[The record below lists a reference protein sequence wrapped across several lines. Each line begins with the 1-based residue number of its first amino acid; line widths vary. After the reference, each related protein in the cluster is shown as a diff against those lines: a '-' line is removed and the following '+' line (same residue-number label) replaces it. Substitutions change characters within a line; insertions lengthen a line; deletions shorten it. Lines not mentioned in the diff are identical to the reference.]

1 MPAVVKQRISAE
13 LSEDLRK
20 CWAPDVAANL
30 ELDGYAPVHTVGP
43 AAFQPVVVPRPGGG
57 WQEVALLHPR
67 THVALHEV
75 TAPLRDVTDKV
86 LSPGVRGYRYGA
98 TADSAHSDEYRKFR
112 ELFDEYVKSAEFVV
126 FADVERFFPTL
137 QSEHIKSALTAT
149 MATSELTG
157 LFEFMDRM
165 AAVRLPAIPPGYA
178 DARLV
183 ANLVLHQADTLL
195 DVPFTRWI
203 DDYRL
208 FIPPGRDPVAVIRR
222 LEEGLS
228 NTGLGLNRAKTQI
241 LDVEHARTV
250 TRDPLESVYHPY
262 RDSPERVRQKLRAVL
277 AAAVQDPIRQRH
289 ALRFVLPRLANEG
302 DEVAVPFALKALLAL
317 PWDAPRT
324 VAYLGRFAERKK
336 VRDGIDGAVRVAAIR
351 RDAWLL
357 AQLAPLAL
365 RIAPTTNTLD
375 ALREALVHLAPSP
388 AWGLT
393 LRVLA
398 VNARR
403 HDVKQA
409 IQGPIPDVR
418 AALVALQTLESPIPD
433 ALARTEPVLASR
445 LDRETTPLPAIDS
458 LL

>member
-1 MPAVVKQRISAE
+1 M
-13 LSEDLRK
+13 
-20 CWAPDVAANL
+20 
-30 ELDGYAPVHTVGP
+30 
-43 AAFQPVVVPRPGGG
+43 
-57 WQEVALLHPR
+57 
-67 THVALHEV
+67 
-75 TAPLRDVTDKV
+75 
-86 LSPGVRGYRYGA
+86 LSPGVRGFRSGA
-98 TADSAHSDEYRKFR
+98 TADSAHANEHRTFR
-112 ELFDEYVKSAEFVV
+112 ELFDEYVKSAGFVV

-137 QSEHIKSALTAT
+137 QNEQIKSALTAT

-157 LFEFMDRM
+157 LFEFIDRM
-165 AAVRLPAIPPGYA
+165 AEVQLPAVPAGYA

-183 ANLVLHQADTLL
+183 ANLVLHQADNLL
-195 DVPFTRWI
+195 DVRFTRWI

-228 NTGLGLNRAKTQI
+228 NIGLGLNRAKTLV

-250 TRDPLESVYHPY
+250 TRDPLESVYQPD
-262 RDSPERVRQKLRAVL
+262 RDPPERVRQKLRAVL

-289 ALRFVLPRLANEG
+289 AVRFVLPRLANEG
-302 DEVAVPFALKALLAL
+302 DEVAIPFALKALLAL
-317 PWDAPRT
+317 PWDAPRA
-324 VAYLGRFAERKK
+324 VAYLGRFAERKE
-336 VRDGIDGAVRVAAIR
+336 VRDGIDGAVRVAATR

-365 RIAPTTNTLD
+365 RIALSTNTLD

-398 VNARR
+398 ANARR

-409 IQGPIPDVR
+409 MQGPIPDVR
-418 AALVALQTLESPIPD
+418 AALVALQTLEWPIPD
-433 ALARTEPVLASR
+433 ELARTEPVLASR

>member
-1 MPAVVKQRISAE
+1 M
-13 LSEDLRK
+13 
-20 CWAPDVAANL
+20 
-30 ELDGYAPVHTVGP
+30 
-43 AAFQPVVVPRPGGG
+43 
-57 WQEVALLHPR
+57 
-67 THVALHEV
+67 
-75 TAPLRDVTDKV
+75 TAPLRDEADKV
-86 LSPGVRGYRYGA
+86 LSPGVRGYRHGA
-98 TADSAHSDEYRKFR
+98 TADSAHSGEYRKFR
-112 ELFDEYVKSAEFVV
+112 ELFDEYVKSAGFVV

-137 QSEHIKSALTAT
+137 QNEQIKSALTAT

-157 LFEFMDRM
+157 LFEFIDRM
-165 AAVRLPAIPPGYA
+165 AEVQLPAIPPGYA

-183 ANLVLHQADTLL
+183 ANLVLHRADTLL
-195 DVPFTRWI
+195 DVRFTRWI

-228 NTGLGLNRAKTQI
+228 NIGLGLNRAKTLV

-250 TRDPLESVYHPY
+250 TRDPFESVYHPD
-262 RDSPERVRQKLRAVL
+262 RDPPERVRQKLRAVL

-289 ALRFVLPRLANEG
+289 AVRFVLPRLANEG
-302 DEVAVPFALKALLAL
+302 DEVAVPFALNALLAL
-317 PWDAPRT
+317 PWDAPRA
-324 VAYLGRFAERKK
+324 VAYLGRFAERKE
-336 VRDGIDGAVRVAAIR
+336 VRDGVDGAVRVAATR

-365 RIAPTTNTLD
+365 RIALSTNTLD
-375 ALREALVHLAPSP
+375 ALREALVHLTPSP

-403 HDVKQA
+403 HDVERA

-418 AALVALQTLESPIPD
+418 AALVALQTLEWPIPD
-433 ALARTEPVLASR
+433 PLARTEPVLASR
-445 LDRETTPLPAIDS
+445 LDRETMPLPAIDS

>member
-1 MPAVVKQRISAE
+1 M
-13 LSEDLRK
+13 
-20 CWAPDVAANL
+20 
-30 ELDGYAPVHTVGP
+30 
-43 AAFQPVVVPRPGGG
+43 
-57 WQEVALLHPR
+57 
-67 THVALHEV
+67 
-75 TAPLRDVTDKV
+75 TAPLRDEADKV
-86 LSPGVRGYRYGA
+86 LSPGVRGYRHGA
-98 TADSAHSDEYRKFR
+98 TADSAHSGEYRKFR
-112 ELFDEYVKSAEFVV
+112 ELFDEYVKSAGFVV

-137 QSEHIKSALTAT
+137 QNERIKSALTAT

-157 LFEFMDRM
+157 LFEFIDRM
-165 AAVRLPAIPPGYA
+165 AEVQLPAIPPGYA

-183 ANLVLHQADTLL
+183 ANLVLHRADTLL
-195 DVPFTRWI
+195 DVRFTRWI

-228 NTGLGLNRAKTQI
+228 NIGLGLNRAKTLV

-250 TRDPLESVYHPY
+250 TRDPFESVYHPD
-262 RDSPERVRQKLRAVL
+262 RDPPERVRQKLRAVL

-289 ALRFVLPRLANEG
+289 AVRFVLPRLANEG
-302 DEVAVPFALKALLAL
+302 DEVAVPFALNALLAL
-317 PWDAPRT
+317 PWDAPRA
-324 VAYLGRFAERKK
+324 VAYLGRFAERKE
-336 VRDGIDGAVRVAAIR
+336 VRDGVDGAVRVAATR

-365 RIAPTTNTLD
+365 RITLSTNTLD
-375 ALREALVHLAPSP
+375 ALREALVHLTPSP

-403 HDVKQA
+403 HDVERA

-418 AALVALQTLESPIPD
+418 AALVALQTLEWPIPD
-433 ALARTEPVLASR
+433 PLARTEPVLASR
-445 LDRETTPLPAIDS
+445 LDRETMPLPAIDS

>member
-1 MPAVVKQRISAE
+1 M
-13 LSEDLRK
+13 
-20 CWAPDVAANL
+20 
-30 ELDGYAPVHTVGP
+30 
-43 AAFQPVVVPRPGGG
+43 
-57 WQEVALLHPR
+57 
-67 THVALHEV
+67 
-75 TAPLRDVTDKV
+75 TAPLRDEADKV
-86 LSPGVRGYRYGA
+86 LSPGVRGYRHGA
-98 TADSAHSDEYRKFR
+98 TADSAHSGEYRKFR
-112 ELFDEYVKSAEFVV
+112 ELFDEYVKSAGFVV

-137 QSEHIKSALTAT
+137 QNEQIKSALTAT

-157 LFEFMDRM
+157 LFEFIDRM
-165 AAVRLPAIPPGYA
+165 AEVQLPAIPPGYA

-183 ANLVLHQADTLL
+183 ANLVLHRADTLL
-195 DVPFTRWI
+195 DVRFTRWI

-228 NTGLGLNRAKTQI
+228 NIGLGLNRAKTLV

-250 TRDPLESVYHPY
+250 TRDPLESVYHPD
-262 RDSPERVRQKLRAVL
+262 RDPPERVRQKLRAVL

-289 ALRFVLPRLANEG
+289 AVRFVLPRLANEG
-302 DEVAVPFALKALLAL
+302 DEVAVPFALNALLAL
-317 PWDAPRT
+317 PWDAPRA
-324 VAYLGRFAERKK
+324 VAYLGRFAERKE
-336 VRDGIDGAVRVAAIR
+336 VRDGVDGAVRVAATR

-365 RIAPTTNTLD
+365 RITLSTNTLD
-375 ALREALVHLAPSP
+375 ALGEALVHLTPSP

-403 HDVKQA
+403 HDVERA

-418 AALVALQTLESPIPD
+418 AALVALQTLEWPIPD
-433 ALARTEPVLASR
+433 PLARTEPVLASR
-445 LDRETTPLPAIDS
+445 LDRETMPLPAIDS

>member
-1 MPAVVKQRISAE
+1 MPAVVKQRTSAE

-30 ELDGYAPVHTVGP
+30 ELDGYAAVDTVGP

-57 WQEVALLHPR
+57 PQEVALLHPR

-75 TAPLRDVTDKV
+75 TAPLRDEADKV
-86 LSPGVRGYRYGA
+86 LSPGVRGYRHGA
-98 TADSAHSDEYRKFR
+98 TADATHANEYRKFR
-112 ELFDEYVKSAEFVV
+112 ELFDEYVKSAGFVV

-137 QSEHIKSALTAT
+137 QNEQIKSALTAT

-157 LFEFMDRM
+157 LFEFIDRM
-165 AAVRLPAIPPGYA
+165 AEVQLPAIPPGYA

-195 DVPFTRWI
+195 DVRFTRWI

-228 NTGLGLNRAKTQI
+228 NIGLGLNRAKTLV

-250 TRDPLESVYHPY
+250 TRDPIESVYHPD
-262 RDSPERVRQKLRAVL
+262 RDPPERVRQKLRAVL

-289 ALRFVLPRLANEG
+289 AVRFVLPRLANEG
-302 DEVAVPFALKALLAL
+302 DEAAVPFALNALLAL
-317 PWDAPRT
+317 PWDAPRA
-324 VAYLGRFAERKK
+324 VAYLGRFAERKE
-336 VRDGIDGAVRVAAIR
+336 VRDGVDGAVRVAATR

-365 RIAPTTNTLD
+365 RIALSTNTLD
-375 ALREALVHLAPSP
+375 ALGEALVHLTPSP

-403 HDVKQA
+403 HDVERA
-409 IQGPIPDVR
+409 MQGPIPDVR
-418 AALVALQTLESPIPD
+418 AALVALQTLEWPIPD
-433 ALARTEPVLASR
+433 PLARTEPVLASR
-445 LDRETTPLPAIDS
+445 LDRETMPLPAIDS

>member
-1 MPAVVKQRISAE
+1 MQRTQTS
-13 LSEDLRK
+13 
-20 CWAPDVAANL
+20 
-30 ELDGYAPVHTVGP
+30 
-43 AAFQPVVVPRPGGG
+43 
-57 WQEVALLHPR
+57 
-67 THVALHEV
+67 
-75 TAPLRDVTDKV
+75 TAQ
-86 LSPGVRGYRYGA
+86 
-98 TADSAHSDEYRKFR
+98 FR
-112 ELFDEYVKSAEFVV
+112 ALFDEYVKSAGFVV

-137 QSEHIKSALTAT
+137 QNEQIKSALTAT

-157 LFEFMDRM
+157 LFEFIDRM
-165 AAVRLPAIPPGYA
+165 AEVQLPAVPAGYA

-183 ANLVLHQADTLL
+183 ANLVLHQADNLL
-195 DVPFTRWI
+195 DVRFTRWI

-228 NTGLGLNRAKTQI
+228 NIGLGLNRAKTLV

-250 TRDPLESVYHPY
+250 TRDPLESVYHPD
-262 RDSPERVRQKLRAVL
+262 RDPPERVRQKLRAVL

-289 ALRFVLPRLANEG
+289 AVRFVLPRLANEG
-302 DEVAVPFALKALLAL
+302 DEVAIPFALKALLAL
-317 PWDAPRT
+317 PWDAPRA
-324 VAYLGRFAERKK
+324 VAYLGRFAERKE
-336 VRDGIDGAVRVAAIR
+336 VRDGIDGAVRVAATR

-365 RIAPTTNTLD
+365 RIALSTNTLD

-398 VNARR
+398 ANARR

-418 AALVALQTLESPIPD
+418 AALVALQTLEWPIPD
-433 ALARTEPVLASR
+433 ELGRTEPVLASR
-445 LDRETTPLPAIDS
+445 LDRETMPLPAIDS